1 MYTHMNTCSYDVVQL
16 YCMQFNFMYTA
27 SVGHSFKLWLAIDF
41 FYYAVGCICSIMS
54 VTKDDKYLAFVL
66 S

>member
-16 YCMQFNFMYTA
+16 YCMQFNFMHTA
-27 SVGHSFKLWLAIDF
+27 CKGYSFKLWLVIDF
-41 FYYAVGCICSIMS
+41 FYYAVRRIHDIMS
-54 VTKDDKYLAFVL
+54 VTKDDKYL